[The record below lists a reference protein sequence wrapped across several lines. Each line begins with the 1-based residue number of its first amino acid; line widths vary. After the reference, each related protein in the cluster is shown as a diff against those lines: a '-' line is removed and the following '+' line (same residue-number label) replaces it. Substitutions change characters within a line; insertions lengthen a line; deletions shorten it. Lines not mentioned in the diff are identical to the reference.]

1 MKMCKL
7 LRTLNIIVF
16 LILISGCILPPNLFK
31 AEEDIEELSI
41 DIGEVKTLTINWRNG
56 TIGVNSDPTSS
67 EITIT
72 GKKYTW
78 ANTAERAEAALDDI
92 TVSLDPDDTSPTVAV
107 LKFEAPKDSSGVTY
121 GSDVEIVVPTNV
133 MIDINSV
140 NGDIMVE
147 QIEGDTNIVLVNGTI
162 TIDSSDGNIDIN
174 SVNSEITID
183 SSDGN
188 IDINNVNGDIM
199 VEQIEGD
206 TNIILENGAISID
219 STGGNVEAINTNG
232 TVTIKAR
239 PNVNGIIRGETV
251 NGSVFIQVP
260 PDFGAT
266 VDLRVVI
273 GAVVA
278 AFDEFDSVDIQ
289 EEESLIKITGVLN
302 GGGGEIIGGTTTGNV
317 TLNALE

>member
-7 LRTLNIIVF
+7 LRTINIIVF
-16 LILISGCILPPNLFK
+16 LILISGCVLPPNLFK

-56 TIGVNSDPTSS
+56 TISVNSDPTSS

-78 ANTAERAEAALDDI
+78 ANTTARAEAALDDI
-92 TVSLDPDDTSPTVAV
+92 TVSLEPDDTSPTVAV

-121 GSDVEIVVPTNV
+121 GSDVEIVVPTNI

-174 SVNSEITID
+174 SVNS
-183 SSDGN
+183 
-188 IDINNVNGDIM
+188 DIM

-206 TNIILENGAISID
+206 TNIMLENGAITID

-251 NGSVFIQVP
+251 NGVIFIQVP
-260 PDFGAT
+260 TYFGAV
-266 VDLRVVI
+266 VDLQVVV

-289 EEESLIKITGVLN
+289 EEESLIKITAVLN
-302 GGGGEIIGGTTTGNV
+302 DGGGEIIGGTTIGNV
-317 TLNALE
+317 TLNALEK

>member
-1 MKMCKL
+1 MRMCKL
-7 LRTLNIIVF
+7 LRTINIIVF

-56 TIGVNSDPTSS
+56 TISVNSDPTSS

-78 ANTAERAEAALDDI
+78 ANTTARAEAALDDI
-92 TVSLDPDDTSPTVAV
+92 TVSLEPDDTSPTVAV

-121 GSDVEIVVPTNV
+121 GSDVEIVVPTNI
-133 MIDINSV
+133 MIDINNV

-174 SVNSEITID
+174 SVNSEIT
-183 SSDGN
+183 
-188 IDINNVNGDIM
+188 
-199 VEQIEGD
+199 
-206 TNIILENGAISID
+206 ID

-289 EEESLIKITGVLN
+289 EESLIKIIAILN
-302 GGGGEIIGGTTTGNV
+302 GGGGEIIGGTKQETSH
-317 TLNALE
+317 